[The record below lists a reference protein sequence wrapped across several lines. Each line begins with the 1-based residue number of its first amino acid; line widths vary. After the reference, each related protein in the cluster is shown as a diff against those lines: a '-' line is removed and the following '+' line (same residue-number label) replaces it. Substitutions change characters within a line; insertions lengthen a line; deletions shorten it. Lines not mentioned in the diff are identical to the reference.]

1 MRECRR
7 WLLLIAPVT
16 LPAGA
21 RGFADPEPPGGFGA
35 ACRMIGKARHSIDL
49 TMYELEDT
57 GA

>member
-1 MRECRR
+1 M
-7 WLLLIAPVT
+7 APVT